1 LIVYLKYTNKIMG
14 RKVETFVRIVELENV
29 GSGWVVRQNGDP
41 SRDTHLFTGSGLVLL
56 STQGEGVSEG

>member
-1 LIVYLKYTNKIMG
+1 MG